1 MIVSQTVY
9 EIDRLTD
16 ERTVFHKPRDQIL
29 GLMSAAYSLG
39 CILSLPFI
47 PFIVDRFGRRLAIV
61 IGSFIMLIGVAL
73 QTAAVNCE

>member
-1 MIVSQTVY
+1 MKFDWLAD
-9 EIDRLTD
+9 EI
-16 ERTVFHKPRDQIL
+16 TVFHQPRGQIL

-61 IGSFIMLIGVAL
+61 FGSCIMLIGVIL
-73 QTAAVNCE
+73 QTCAVNCE